1 MPAAGRQSLPTPV
14 FIRNMSIHGGDCVDV
29 LLSCIQPTKKQVI
42 SCRRRRKNTEKMY
55 FSRTAGGGKSEKM
68 HFYWY
73 LFLKNHYSN
82 ALPERG
88 AASSNPGIH
97 QISPQKWWT
106 QVWVHHFW
114 DLDVY
119 TQRKSKNMKNDGPN
133 SGYIIFGVF
142 FSVYHKYTEGIV
154 WGGMVVTVGK
164 SFWTFV
170 FM

>member
-1 MPAAGRQSLPTPV
+1 MWVEYQRTSTQSNLLFNAGRWTAIDPHPCVYSEPV
-14 FIRNMSIHGGDCVDV
+14 NTRWWLRGCPFILYSTNEKTGDLV
-29 LLSCIQPTKKQVI
+29 PTKAK
-42 SCRRRRKNTEKMY
+42 KTEKCI
-55 FSRTAGGGKSEKM
+55 SIVPPEAEKSGKM
-68 HFYWY
+68 HFNWY

-142 FSVYHKYTEGIV
+142 FRYITNIPRV
-154 WGGMVVTVGK
+154 
-164 SFWTFV
+164 
-170 FM
+170 